1 MDYTLSVL
9 VENHPGVLAQI
20 SGLLSGRGFNIRSI
34 AAGETEDSTITR
46 IIMVVAGDDRVIDQ
60 VKKQLD
66 RLVDVI
72 RIIDLTGI
80 PSVDRELALV
90 KVLSTVSRRAEVF
103 QIVDVFRAKIVD
115 IAHESLTVEVTGVAE
130 KVEALIE
137 MLKPFGIKEIVRT
150 GKISIAR
157 GEAVN
162 EKGGENRTKGKRI
175 RFPVPGE
182 KSEKGGSE

>member
-157 GEAVN
+157 GEALTEIGAGNTVH
-162 EKGGENRTKGKRI
+162 ED
-175 RFPVPGE
+175 
-182 KSEKGGSE
+182 

>member
-9 VENHPGVLAQI
+9 VENHPGVLAKI

-34 AAGETEDSTITR
+34 AAGETEDPTITR
-46 IIMVVAGDDRVIDQ
+46 ITMVVAGDERVIDQ
-60 VKKQLD
+60 VKKQLG

-72 RIIDLTGI
+72 KITDLTER

-90 KVLSTVSRRAEVF
+90 KVSSSVSHRAEVF

-115 IAHESLTVEVTGVAE
+115 IAHKSLTIEITGVTE
-130 KVEALIE
+130 KVEALIA
-137 MLKPFGIKEIVRT
+137 MLKPFGITEIVRT

-157 GEAVN
+157 GGASTQ
-162 EKGGENRTKGKRI
+162 KGAGRRTKEG
-175 RFPVPGE
+175 
-182 KSEKGGSE
+182 

>member
-1 MDYTLSVL
+1 MDYILSVL

-34 AAGETEDSTITR
+34 AAGETEDPTVTR
-46 IIMVVAGDDRVIDQ
+46 ITMVVAGDDRVIDQ

-72 RIIDLTGI
+72 RITDLTEM

-90 KVLSTVSRRAEVF
+90 KVSSSVSRRAEVF

-115 IAHESLTVEVTGVAE
+115 IAHKSLTIEVTGVTE
-130 KVEALIE
+130 KVEALIA
-137 MLKPFGIKEIVRT
+137 MLKPFGVKEIVRT

-157 GEAVN
+157 GGASTETGAGRRMKEA
-162 EKGGENRTKGKRI
+162 
-175 RFPVPGE
+175 
-182 KSEKGGSE
+182 

>member
-9 VENHPGVLAQI
+9 VENHPGVLAKI

-34 AAGETEDSTITR
+34 AAGETEDSTVTR
-46 IIMVVAGDDRVIDQ
+46 IVMVMEGDDRIIDQ
-60 VKKQLD
+60 VKKQLT

-72 RIIDLTGI
+72 RITDLTDT

-90 KVLSTVSRRAEVF
+90 KVSIAISRRVEVF
-103 QIVDVFRAKIVD
+103 QIVDVFRGKVVD
-115 IAHESLTVEVTGVAE
+115 IAHNSLVVEVTGATD

-157 GEAVN
+157 GETVT
-162 EKGGENRTKGKRI
+162 EKGGENRA
-175 RFPVPGE
+175 
-182 KSEKGGSE
+182 

>member
-9 VENHPGVLAQI
+9 VENHPGVLAKI

-34 AAGETEDSTITR
+34 AAGETEDPSVTR
-46 IIMVVAGDDRVIDQ
+46 ITMVVAGDDRIIDQ
-60 VKKQLD
+60 VKKQLN

-72 RIIDLTGI
+72 RVTDLTEL

-90 KVLSTVSRRAEVF
+90 KVASTVSRRAEVF
-103 QIVDVFRAKIVD
+103 QIADVFRAKIVD
-115 IAHESLTVEVTGVAE
+115 MAHKSLTVEVTGVTD

-137 MLKPFGIKEIVRT
+137 MLQPFGIKEIVRT

-157 GEAVN
+157 GGGMN
-162 EKGGENRTKGKRI
+162 GKGGEGLS
-175 RFPVPGE
+175 FE
-182 KSEKGGSE
+182 D

>member
-9 VENHPGVLAQI
+9 VENHPGVLAKI

-34 AAGETEDSTITR
+34 AAGETEDPTITR
-46 IIMVVAGDDRVIDQ
+46 ITMVVAGDERVIDQ
-60 VKKQLD
+60 VKKQLG

-72 RIIDLTGI
+72 KITDLTER

-90 KVLSTVSRRAEVF
+90 KVSSSVSHRAEVF

-115 IAHESLTVEVTGVAE
+115 IAHKSLTIEITGVTE
-130 KVEALIE
+130 KVEALIA
-137 MLKPFGIKEIVRT
+137 MLKPFGITEIVRT

-157 GEAVN
+157 GGTSTQMGA
-162 EKGGENRTKGKRI
+162 GRRTKEG
-175 RFPVPGE
+175 
-182 KSEKGGSE
+182 

>member
-34 AAGETEDSTITR
+34 AAGETEESTVTR
-46 IIMVVAGDDRVIDQ
+46 IIMAVEGDDRVIDQ

-66 RLVDVI
+66 RLIDVI
-72 RIIDLTGI
+72 RITDLTRV
-80 PSVDRELALV
+80 PSVDRELALI
-90 KVLSTVSRRAEVF
+90 KVSSTLSRRAEIF
-103 QIVDVFRAKIVD
+103 QIVDVFRAKVVD
-115 IAHESLTVEVTGVAE
+115 IAHTSLTVEVTGVTE

-157 GEAVN
+157 GEFVT
-162 EKGGENRTKGKRI
+162 EKGGENRT
-175 RFPVPGE
+175 
-182 KSEKGGSE
+182 S

>member
-9 VENHPGVLAQI
+9 VENHPGVLARI

-34 AAGETEDSTITR
+34 AAGETEDSSITR
-46 IIMVVAGDDRVIDQ
+46 IIMVVAGDERIIDQ

-72 RIIDLTGI
+72 RITDLTGT
-80 PSVDRELALV
+80 PAVDRELALV
-90 KVLSTVSRRAEVF
+90 KVSSTVSRRTEVF

-115 IAHESLTVEVTGVAE
+115 IAHKSLTVEVTGETE

-137 MLKPFGIKEIVRT
+137 MLKPFGINEIVRT

-157 GEAVN
+157 GEALN
-162 EKGGENRTKGKRI
+162 EKGGKKRAH
-175 RFPVPGE
+175 GD
-182 KSEKGGSE
+182 

>member
-9 VENHPGVLAQI
+9 VENHPGVLARI

-34 AAGETEDSTITR
+34 AAGETENPSVTR
-46 IIMVVAGDDRVIDQ
+46 IIMVVAGDDRIINQ

-72 RIIDLTGI
+72 RITDLSGI
-80 PSVDRELALV
+80 PVVDRELALV
-90 KVLSTVSRRAEVF
+90 KVSSSVSQRTEVF
-103 QIVDVFRAKIVD
+103 QIVDVFRGKIVD
-115 IAHESLTVEVTGVAE
+115 IAHKSLTVEVTGDLG

-150 GKISIAR
+150 GKISMAR
-157 GEAVN
+157 GETVN
-162 EKGGENRTKGKRI
+162 EKRGEGRA
-175 RFPVPGE
+175 
-182 KSEKGGSE
+182 

>member
-20 SGLLSGRGFNIRSI
+20 SGLISGRGFNIRSI

-72 RIIDLTGI
+72 RITDLTDI

-90 KVLSTVSRRAEVF
+90 KVSSMLSRRVEVF
-103 QIVDVFRAKIVD
+103 QIVDVFRAKVVD
-115 IAHESLTVEVTGVAE
+115 LAHKSLTIEVTGVTD

-150 GKISIAR
+150 GKITIAR

-162 EKGGENRTKGKRI
+162 EKGVENRTH
-175 RFPVPGE
+175 E
-182 KSEKGGSE
+182 D

>member
-1 MDYTLSVL
+1 VEDGMDYTLSVL

-20 SGLLSGRGFNIRSI
+20 SGLLSGREFNIRSI

-46 IIMVVAGDDRVIDQ
+46 IIMVVAGDDRIIDQ

-72 RIIDLTGI
+72 RITDLTGI

-90 KVLSTVSRRAEVF
+90 KVSSTGSRRAEVF

-115 IAHESLTVEVTGVAE
+115 IAHKSLTIEVTGVSE
-130 KVEALIE
+130 KVEALIG
-137 MLKPFGIKEIVRT
+137 MLGPFGIKEIVRT

-157 GEAVN
+157 GEAVS
-162 EKGGENRTKGKRI
+162 EKGGENRA
-175 RFPVPGE
+175 
-182 KSEKGGSE
+182 

>member
-34 AAGETEDSTITR
+34 AAGETEDPTITR
-46 IIMVVAGDDRVIDQ
+46 IIMVVAGDDRIIDQ
-60 VKKQLD
+60 VKKQLN

-72 RIIDLTGI
+72 RITDLTGI
-80 PSVDRELALV
+80 PSVNRELALV
-90 KVLSTVSRRAEVF
+90 KVSSTISRRAKVF
-103 QIVDVFRAKIVD
+103 QIVDVFRAKVVD
-115 IAHESLTVEVTGVAE
+115 IAHKSLIVEVTGELE

-150 GKISIAR
+150 GEISIAR
-157 GEAVN
+157 GENAV
-162 EKGGENRTKGKRI
+162 EKEGESRAQGN
-175 RFPVPGE
+175 
-182 KSEKGGSE
+182 

>member
-34 AAGETEDSTITR
+34 AAGETEESSVTR
-46 IIMVVAGDDRVIDQ
+46 IVMAVEGDDRVIDQ
-60 VKKQLD
+60 VKKQLG
-66 RLVDVI
+66 RLIDVI
-72 RIIDLTGI
+72 KITDLTEV

-90 KVLSTVSRRAEVF
+90 KVSTTLSRRAEVF

-115 IAHESLTVEVTGVAE
+115 LAHTSLTVEVTGTTD

-157 GEAVN
+157 GEVVT
-162 EKGGENRTKGKRI
+162 EKGGENQT
-175 RFPVPGE
+175 
-182 KSEKGGSE
+182 S

>member
-34 AAGETEDSTITR
+34 AAGETEESSVTR
-46 IIMVVAGDDRVIDQ
+46 IVMAVDGDDRVIDQ
-60 VKKQLD
+60 VKKQLG
-66 RLVDVI
+66 RLIDVI
-72 RIIDLTGI
+72 RITDLTEV

-90 KVLSTVSRRAEVF
+90 KVSTTLSRRAEVF

-115 IAHESLTVEVTGVAE
+115 LAHTSLTVEVTGTTD

-157 GEAVN
+157 GEVVT
-162 EKGGENRTKGKRI
+162 EKGGENRT
-175 RFPVPGE
+175 
-182 KSEKGGSE
+182 S

>member
-20 SGLLSGRGFNIRSI
+20 SGLISGRGFNIRSI

-72 RIIDLTGI
+72 RITDLTDV

-90 KVLSTVSRRAEVF
+90 KVSSTLSRRVEVF
-103 QIVDVFRAKIVD
+103 QIVDVFRAKVVD
-115 IAHESLTVEVTGVAE
+115 LAHKSLTIEVTGVTD

-150 GKISIAR
+150 GKITIAR

-162 EKGGENRTKGKRI
+162 EKGVENRTH
-175 RFPVPGE
+175 E
-182 KSEKGGSE
+182 D

>member
-46 IIMVVAGDDRVIDQ
+46 IIMVVAGDDRIIDQ

-72 RIIDLTGI
+72 RITDLTGI
-80 PSVDRELALV
+80 PSVERELALV
-90 KVLSTVSRRAEVF
+90 KVTSSVSRREVF

-115 IAHESLTVEVTGVAE
+115 IAHKSLTIEVTGVTE

-157 GEAVN
+157 GEVVT
-162 EKGGENRTKGKRI
+162 EKGGENRA
-175 RFPVPGE
+175 
-182 KSEKGGSE
+182 